1 MHQGA
6 KQGTWIAVGISAFL
20 TALILLFGR
29 QLMGVFTETAVL
41 VDLSMRMMQ
50 ILAFGSVSYTHLD
63 VYKRQPFCRPP
74 PEASAFA
81 ADASP
86 TRRP

>member
-1 MHQGA
+1 MTTYTGQNVGARRLDRVHQGA

-29 QLMGVFTETAVL
+29 QLMGVFTEIAVL

-50 ILAFGSVSYTHLD
+50 ILAFG
-63 VYKRQPFCRPP
+63 
-74 PEASAFA
+74 
-81 ADASP
+81 
-86 TRRP
+86 